1 MAENCKFTDT
11 HHPLDRVTGDTASE
25 TDRIDGQGNFV
36 IGTDENALHFSG
48 NQFNR
53 GPGIERVGQEGVS
66 KSSWDGPG
74 IVSPERVPTCVA
86 PSTLGN
92 LERKLLTARRKLLL
106 DMKRLRHELTSYKL
120 VVDEFDRALL
130 FWR

>member
-11 HHPLDRVTGDTASE
+11 PHPLDRVTGDTVLE

-36 IGTDENALHFSG
+36 IVTDENAPHFSG

-66 KSSWDGPG
+66 NAQ
-74 IVSPERVPTCVA
+74 IVE
-86 PSTLGN
+86 STAQT
-92 LERKLLTARRKLLL
+92 E
-106 DMKRLRHELTSYKL
+106 
-120 VVDEFDRALL
+120 
-130 FWR
+130 